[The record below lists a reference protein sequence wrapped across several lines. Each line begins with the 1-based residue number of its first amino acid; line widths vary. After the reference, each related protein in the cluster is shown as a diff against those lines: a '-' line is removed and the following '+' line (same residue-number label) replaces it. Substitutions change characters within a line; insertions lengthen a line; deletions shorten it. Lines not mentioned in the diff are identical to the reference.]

1 MHVEVRIN
9 FTHASIFVQPAEYVD
24 AEILCTSIYWKKK
37 KKKDKREGGGYESDE
52 RKWQIL
58 FFKIKYTVNRW
69 STLNFIFMGLL

>member
-37 KKKDKREGGGYESDE
+37 KKKDKRERGDMSLMREND
-52 RKWQIL
+52 
-58 FFKIKYTVNRW
+58 KYCFLKSN
-69 STLNFIFMGLL
+69 TL